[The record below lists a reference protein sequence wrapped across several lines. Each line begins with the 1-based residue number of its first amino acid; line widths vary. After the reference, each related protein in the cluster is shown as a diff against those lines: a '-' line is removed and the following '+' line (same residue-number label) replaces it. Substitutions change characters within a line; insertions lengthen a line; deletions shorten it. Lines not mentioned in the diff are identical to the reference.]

1 MSQKGPRMKPKG
13 IINRLGLRVRL
24 TLWYVLLMGLTLCL
38 FSGFLYFRL
47 QATMLNSIDVQL
59 NVAVSQA
66 VATLDDEDGEPA
78 FEDPDYALVGS
89 AGSTFKQEDFALLL
103 FRPDGSL
110 QGGLGDYEEVPPV
123 ASLSQDYVTLEGDES
138 SWRVYTRPI
147 KQGQRVMGWLQAAHS
162 LELVDE
168 TLASMRYQLLLG
180 LPLVLL
186 LAGVVGIFLADRALR
201 PITAIT
207 RTAQEIGASD
217 LARRIGYQGP
227 ADEVGSLANTFDQ
240 MLERLQHAFLKERRF
255 TADAAHELR
264 TPLTVLKGKIEVA
277 LSRRRSEIEY
287 YEQKLYDLGEH
298 VDRLIRL
305 SSDLLMLSRFD
316 QLGSANDDQ
325 QQKLSE
331 RVNLTDTLY
340 ATADFM
346 QPLAEEKSQ
355 TISLELPPKLIL
367 HGDEDNLV
375 RLFLNLVENAIK
387 YTPAGGQISVQAET
401 NKREI
406 RVAIQDTGPG
416 IPPEHIPHLF
426 ERFYRVNN
434 DRSRATGG
442 SGLGLSLAHQ
452 IVQQHKGR
460 IDVQSTVGEGS
471 TFTVYL
477 PVDDA
482 QRA

>member
-1 MSQKGPRMKPKG
+1 MSQKGPPKG
-13 IINRLGLRVRL
+13 MINRLGLRVRL

-38 FSGFLYFRL
+38 FSGFLYVRL

-59 NVAVSQA
+59 SVAVSQA

-89 AGSTFKQEDFALLL
+89 TGFKHSDFALLL
-103 FRPDGSL
+103 FRSDGSL

-123 ASLSQDYVTLEGDES
+123 VSLSLDYVTLEGDES
-138 SWRVYTRPI
+138 SWRVHTRPI
-147 KQGQRVMGWLQAAHS
+147 KQGQRVMGWLQVAHS
-162 LELVDE
+162 LSLVDE

-186 LAGVVGIFLADRALR
+186 LAGAVGIFLADRALR

-217 LARRIGYQGP
+217 LARRIEYQGA
-227 ADEVGSLANTFDQ
+227 ADEVGRLANTFDH
-240 MLERLQHAFLKERRF
+240 MLERLQQAFLKERRF

-277 LSRRRSEIEY
+277 LSRRREKIEY

-316 QLGSANDDQ
+316 QLGNEDQ

-331 RVNLTDTLY
+331 RVNLTDTLH

-355 TISLELPPKLIL
+355 TVSLDLPPTLIL

-401 NKREI
+401 NNHEI

-426 ERFYRVNN
+426 ERFYRVDN

-452 IVQQHKGR
+452 IAQQHQGR
-460 IDVQSTVGEGS
+460 IEVQSTVGEGS
-471 TFTVYL
+471 IFTVYL
-477 PVDDA
+477 PTKVA
-482 QRA
+482 K

>member
-13 IINRLGLRVRL
+13 MINRLGLRVRL

-38 FSGFLYFRL
+38 FSGFLYFSL
-47 QATMLNSIDVQL
+47 KATMLNSIDVQL
-59 NVAVSQA
+59 SVAVSQA

-123 ASLSQDYVTLEGDES
+123 ASYQQDYATLEGDES

-186 LAGVVGIFLADRALR
+186 LAGAVGIFLADRALR

-227 ADEVGSLANTFDQ
+227 ADEVGILASTFDH
-240 MLERLQHAFLKERRF
+240 MLERLEHAFLKERRF
-255 TADAAHELR
+255 SADAAHELL
-264 TPLTVLKGKIEVA
+264 TPLTVLKGQMEVT
-277 LSRRRSEIEY
+277 LSRPRDAAQ
-287 YEQKLYDLGEH
+287 YEKKLYDLGEH

-316 QLGSANDDQ
+316 RQLDHA
-325 QQKLSE
+325 SE
-331 RVNLTDTLY
+331 DEQHAQRTRVNLTDTLH

-346 QPLAEEKSQ
+346 QSLAEEKSQ

-387 YTPAGGQISVQAET
+387 YTPASGQISVQAET

-416 IPPEHIPHLF
+416 ISPEHIPHLF

-452 IVQQHKGR
+452 IVQQHQGR

-477 PVDDA
+477 PVEVVG
-482 QRA
+482 